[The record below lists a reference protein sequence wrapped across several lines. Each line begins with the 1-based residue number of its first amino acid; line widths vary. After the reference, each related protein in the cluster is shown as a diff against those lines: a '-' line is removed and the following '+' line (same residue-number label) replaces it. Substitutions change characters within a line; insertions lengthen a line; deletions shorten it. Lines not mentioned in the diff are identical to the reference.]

1 VAQLDRV
8 IKVFRKSDV
17 DVSVV
22 QPSAISALEG
32 QLATPGPSLGQFLA
46 TACQSQVVVLS
57 LVVLDLQ
64 VEGNN
69 HEGSCEENLSCNA
82 ADSAEQRARFAGLR
96 KRFIE
101 DVAKAINFPGMKLKD
116 LWPLIADKYAD
127 AFPQMLR
134 LTSAA
139 MAVPMSSSDCE
150 RGFSTQNCI
159 KRNQRSSLGSSRFDV
174 LMQISMEGPPI
185 NFINAG
191 YLAAKAPP

>member
-46 TACQSQVVVLS
+46 TA
-57 LVVLDLQ
+57 
-64 VEGNN
+64 E
-69 HEGSCEENLSCNA
+69 EGSCEENLSCNA